1 MSLTRVQEI
10 VNELATQISCPVAV
24 NDFALDLIAASAQ
37 IGPVDRYRV
46 ESIMH
51 RHTPSEVIELLRA
64 RSLLQR
70 TEPFMLDEETLP
82 GMHTRMCV
90 PLVDSGFPIA
100 YIWIV
105 LGECRLNESQTGLVR
120 NAADAVLLELVSMRE
135 PEDDALLSDSRRLQA
150 VLANDTFSASYAIS
164 SLIADGLVRDLR
176 RAAVIVLEF
185 ADAQSSAQR
194 DTQTTFRPLH
204 QQARTGWA
212 AGTLL
217 GIAEGRLVAVCSSSD
232 APAVVA
238 AAEREFAGSKEPNIR
253 FLAAGS
259 SISEHP
265 ADGLREAFE
274 EARYAAW
281 VAASIPQIGR
291 HIEYSALGAFIALR
305 RFPATEASVALVSP
319 EAAEL
324 RRRDSRVYADTA
336 LVYLNCAA
344 DVHQTCTELSIHR
357 TTLYYRLDR
366 IREFIGDTL
375 DSGLQRTSLHLGL
388 LLGQLVDA
396 GQ

>member
-1 MSLTRVQEI
+1 MSLTRVQEV

-51 RHTPSEVIELLRA
+51 RHTPPEVIELLRQ
-64 RSLLQR
+64 RSLLRR
-70 TEPFMLDEETLP
+70 TEPFMLDEGTLP
-82 GMHTRMCV
+82 GMQTRMCV

-100 YIWIV
+100 YVWIV
-105 LGECRLNESQTGLVR
+105 LGTHRLNEAETGLVR
-120 NAADAVLLELVSMRE
+120 NAADAVLQELVSMRE
-135 PEDDALLSDSRRLQA
+135 PEDDALLLDSRRLQA
-150 VLANDTFSASYAIS
+150 VLGTDPFSAGYAIS

-185 ADAQSSAQR
+185 ADIQDGPPR

-204 QQARTGWA
+204 QQARAGWA
-212 AGTLL
+212 AGALL
-217 GIAEGRLVAVCSSSD
+217 GIAEGRLVAVCPSAE
-232 APAVVA
+232 APALIA
-238 AAEREFAGSKEPNIR
+238 AAEREFAELSEPLVR
-253 FLAAGS
+253 FIAAGS
-259 SISEHP
+259 SVSGDP
-265 ADGLREAFE
+265 GNGLRAAFE

-291 HIEYSALGAFIALR
+291 HAEYSELGAFIALR
-305 RFPATEASVALVSP
+305 HFPATEASVALMSP

-336 LVYLNCAA
+336 LVFLNCAG
-344 DVHQTCTELSIHR
+344 DVHDTCAELSIHR

-366 IREFIGDTL
+366 IREFIGDVL
-375 DSGLQRTSLHLGL
+375 DSGWQRTSVHLGL
-388 LLGQLVDA
+388 LMGQLVDA
-396 GQ
+396 SS